1 MRFRNSPLSLLDGQ
15 DGRGGPAVV
24 VVVSMLETPSMGQ
37 EGSVQYS
44 HLLSLLFIKIII
56 IIIIILP
63 AAPRQRLSAPRAV
76 GVVVEGGARGVGV
89 VQPGDQVQYIGNK
102 FK

>member
-1 MRFRNSPLSLLDGQ
+1 MRFRNSPLSLLAGQ
-15 DGRGGPAVV
+15 ECRGGPAVV

-44 HLLSLLFIKIII
+44 HLLSLLLIII

-102 FK
+102 FT